1 MLVGKMWVLLSAR
14 ANQLRLS
21 HRIFINMQYNQPRPF
36 SRHVHRS
43 TLMHPLLQVLQD
55 LKPGRVILCN
65 SLSGQTNQVQVD
77 YYLFY
82 LVYKRKNMNHEFRSK
97 IMKAWGNIFRQSA
110 HTHKYLQLSTPLRID
125 SEATKYI
132 KPYSTCFM
140 SFLVQVDFHAY
151 FNN

>member
-14 ANQLRLS
+14 ANQLRRS

-97 IMKAWGNIFRQSA
+97 IMKAWGNIFRRSA
-110 HTHKYLQLSTPLRID
+110 HTQIFATINTFKDRQWGYKVYKTIFNMLYEFFGSSGFSRI
-125 SEATKYI
+125 
-132 KPYSTCFM
+132 F
-140 SFLVQVDFHAY
+140 Q
-151 FNN
+151 